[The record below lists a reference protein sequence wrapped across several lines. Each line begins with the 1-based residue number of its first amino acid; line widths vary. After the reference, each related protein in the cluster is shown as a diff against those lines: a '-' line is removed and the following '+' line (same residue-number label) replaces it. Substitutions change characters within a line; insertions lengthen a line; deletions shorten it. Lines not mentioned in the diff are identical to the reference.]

1 MSDIN
6 MGDWADEAEPADDEE
21 VVTVGDLL
29 AEYEAEHGEITDE
42 ELAEYEAEVVELNAP
57 LAKARD
63 TDGQPGDN
71 LYFLV
76 DEDGN
81 VLDALRRDVA
91 WGIELQDGQRIVESI
106 DYTTVAFDED

>member
-6 MGDWADEAEPADDEE
+6 MGDWANTNDEWEQARLQAFDGEVEP
-21 VVTVGDLL
+21 L
-29 AEYEAEHGEITDE
+29 
-42 ELAEYEAEVVELNAP
+42 AEVVELNAP
-57 LAKARD
+57 LAEARD

-71 LYFLV
+71 LYLLV